1 MLSRLKFEFG
11 PLVDQ
16 LLDQLPPGSLING
29 RILDPAMGGGQFVQV
44 IEQRKQQ
51 AGKTAEEI
59 HEQVHGIESNILRRD
74 YAINRHHL
82 SGTYVHTKFLDPE
95 YDPGLFDIII
105 SNPPYQD
112 EESGNEKAN
121 LYVEYAKKA
130 IDCLKPGGIAV
141 FLTPKTLLRE
151 NSRNFSLIGLPG
163 LKRVN
168 FTAGNHFSVGVDVV
182 AWEYHK
188 DGDFAQVEI
197 VNKDG
202 SISYLDRGQEIA
214 DNTELWM
221 YDLIKRIKGM
231 PDKAFAYNNIGPVRS
246 KVKTSEYKWVLRQ
259 NLAKNTVIYTK
270 RQPYFHGKSK
280 LLISISKAYNEAN
293 AIVDTADYAEAYVC
307 MDLTNVS
314 KQQHQ
319 NIMSFLFNPIMV
331 FLVGKYR
338 NIFKTGFA
346 NILVY
351 LPKFNINHQY
361 SDSDILQLLGLTEAE
376 ISLDN

>member
-1 MLSRLKFEFG
+1 MLSRLKFEFDS
-11 PLVDQ
+11 LANE
-16 LLDQLPPGSLING
+16 LLDQLPKDLLVNG
-29 RILDPAMGGGQFVQV
+29 RVLDPAMGGGQFVRL

-51 AGKTAEEI
+51 AGLTAEQI
-59 HEQVHGIESNILRRD
+59 HDQVHGIESNILRRD
-74 YAINRHHL
+74 YAVNRHHL
-82 SGTYVHTKFLDPE
+82 AGTYDHCKFLDQD
-95 YDPGLFDIII
+95 YTAGLFDIII

-121 LYVEYAKKA
+121 LYVEYAKKSIA
-130 IDCLKPGGIAV
+130 SLAPGGIMI

-168 FTAGNHFSVGVDVV
+168 FTADNHFTVGVDVV

-188 DGDFAQVEI
+188 NGDFAQVEVI
-197 VNKDG
+197 NKDG
-202 SISYLDRGQEIA
+202 STSYLDRGQEIA

-221 YDLIKRIKGM
+221 YDLIRRIKSM
-231 PDKAFAYNNIGPVRS
+231 PEKAFAYNNIGPVRS
-246 KVKTSEYKWVLRQ
+246 KVKTSEYKWVLKQ

-270 RQPYFHGKSK
+270 REPYFHGKKK

-307 MDLTNVS
+307 LDLTNVS

-319 NIMSFLFNPIMV
+319 NIMAFLFNPIIV
-331 FLVGKYR
+331 YLVGRYR

-351 LPKFNINHQY
+351 LPKFDINHQY
-361 SDSDILQLLGLTEAE
+361 SDGDILQLLGLTEAE
-376 ISLDN
+376 IALDK